1 MVRTE
6 GSVGQP
12 GQDSESVYCLTV
24 ERQLAGLRVD
34 RFVASQVQDLSRT
47 AVQRLI
53 VAGEVR
59 LNGRRGTPSTRVQA
73 GDKVRVRIPPP
84 EAVDLVAEAV
94 PLDIVYEDGDLVVV
108 NKPAGVVVHPGVGH
122 TQGTLVNAILAHC
135 PDLSGVGG
143 ELRPGIVHRLD
154 RDTSGLIVIAKHE
167 RALRDLQRQFK
178 QRLVRKHY
186 TALVCGFLRQA
197 SGIVEAPIGR
207 HRIHRK
213 RMAVRGD
220 GKPARTRWQIL
231 QRLRD
236 DRGRHFT
243 LVDVQLLTGRTHQIR
258 VHMAWMGYPL
268 AGDPVYGTKA
278 TASFAPRQFLHARE
292 LSFDHPV
299 SGERL
304 HFQADL
310 PEDLNSVL
318 AHLRTVDDMR

>member
-1 MVRTE
+1 MVKTQ
-6 GSVGQP
+6 GSVGQ
-12 GQDSESVYCLTV
+12 SEQGSGSVYCLTV
-24 ERQLAGLRVD
+24 ERQSAGLRVD
-34 RFVASQVQDLSRT
+34 RFVATQVHDLSRS

-59 LNGRRGTPSTRVQA
+59 LNGQPVTASTRVRT
-73 GDKVRVRIPPP
+73 GDKVKVRIPPP
-84 EAVDLVAEAV
+84 EAVDLAVEAI
-94 PLDIVYEDGDLVVV
+94 PLDIVYEDRDLVVI
-108 NKPAGVVVHPGVGH
+108 NKSAGIVVHPGVGH
-122 TQGTLVNAILAHC
+122 IRGTLVNAILAHC

-186 TALVCGFLRQA
+186 TALVCGFVRQA

-220 GKPARTRWQIL
+220 GKPARTRWHIL
-231 QRLRD
+231 RRLRD
-236 DRGRHFT
+236 DRGHDFT

-268 AGDPVYGTKA
+268 AGDSVYGTKA

-299 SGERL
+299 SGEHL

-310 PEDLNSVL
+310 PEDLKLVL
-318 AHLRTVDDMR
+318 AHLRTIDDVS